1 MSQVWLNVKSLEI
14 RNSNFWL
21 KWRLHRGLRNRSHH
35 HLQNIQN
42 YTHLDD
48 HIPPTYSFSC
58 CISSLPFI
66 CTINIVVHFVQKPWI
81 KINVFY
87 VPVLCCFETRFTNLV
102 RQTSTTGRNSYP
114 AKGRTGTESLLD
126 HESKCYKV
134 LNVIWTT
141 HFVGNLGCNH

>member
-1 MSQVWLNVKSLEI
+1 MIMKSLSEI
-14 RNSNFWL
+14 QTIDFNEDRI
-21 KWRLHRGLRNRSHH
+21 GDLRNLSQYHV
-35 HLQNIQN
+35 QNIHN
-42 YTHLDD
+42 FTHLDH

-87 VPVLCCFETRFTNLV
+87 LPVLCCFETRFTNLV
-102 RQTSTTGRNSYP
+102 CQTSTTGRNSYP
-114 AKGRTGTESLLD
+114 AKGRAVTERLLD

-134 LNVIWTT
+134 LNVIWTP
-141 HFVGNLGCNH
+141 HFVGNLGHNH